1 MKRWKTKIVLLVL
14 PLALACLFVLT
25 GCGCGRH
32 QSERL
37 RPDGNEKDKPAGV
50 SISTA
55 ICTSRGFTP
64 QQSLDMF
71 AAAGYKYLEIYLERD
86 NLRYDH
92 DWAALAERITALNMK
107 VWALHG
113 QLSGGSASLDE
124 QKRKKAVRD
133 EVARMTTMAV
143 YAPCPYVVH
152 YFPRYNDPNRI
163 HAFRQC
169 IEELMVH
176 AKALRFTLAVETVPY
191 KPKIDER
198 YADSMEVA
206 DFVRSFHSDDVRVCI
221 DLNHSNIK
229 EDLAQVAK
237 NCEGIIAHI
246 YVSDNHGLEEE
257 HLPPGEGTINFPKA
271 FKALRKAGYTGP
283 LNIEVACP
291 AERLNVEMLTKMRL
305 WAEKI

>member
-1 MKRWKTKIVLLVL
+1 MTRCKTKIVLALS
-14 PLALACLFVLT
+14 LALACLFVLT
-25 GCGCGRH
+25 GCCGHRR
-32 QSERL
+32 QSRQLCPGE
-37 RPDGNEKDKPAGV
+37 NKKDKPDGIA
-50 SISTA
+50 ISTG
-55 ICTSRGFTP
+55 ICTGKGFTP

-71 AAAGYKYLEIYLERD
+71 AAAGYKYLDVYLERD
-86 NLRYDH
+86 NLQYDR
-92 DWAALAERITALNMK
+92 DWASLAKRITALNMK
-107 VWALHG
+107 VCALHG
-113 QLSGGSASLDE
+113 QLSGDSASLDE
-124 QKRKKAVRD
+124 QKRKKAVKD
-133 EVARMTTMAV
+133 EVARMTTMTV

-206 DFVRSFHSDDVRVCI
+206 DFVRSFHSDYVRVCI

-229 EDLAQVAK
+229 EDLAHVAK
-237 NCEGIIAHI
+237 NCDGIIAHI
-246 YVSDNHGLEEE
+246 HVSDNHGLEEE
-257 HLPPGEGTINFPKA
+257 HLPPGKGIIDFPRA

-283 LNIEVACP
+283 LNLEVNCP
-291 AERLNVEMLTKMRL
+291 VERLNVEMLTKMRL
-305 WAEKI
+305 WAEKMQ